1 MIKVAIC
8 DDDKEFRKNMHS
20 IVEKHFLTKE
30 RSVWIVEF
38 KNGNRLLASHVRF
51 DIIFLD
57 IEMPGLNGIETA
69 LKLRK
74 WDVNSKIV
82 YVTNYENYKA
92 LAYKVHAFDY
102 IDKPIETATVAAV
115 LDDIIYYLDNK
126 TEKQKYAFKTE
137 NGIVTLE
144 LDEIFYFEYLARKVV
159 IHGTEGNYIATY
171 KLKELLEKFE
181 QYNFASPHK
190 SFIVN
195 MLYIKSIKG
204 FDIFIEN
211 GDKIPLAQK
220 RAVEFKN
227 IFNDFLQETF
237 DRI

>member
-92 LAYKVHAFDY
+92 SAYKVHAFDY

-159 IHGTEGNYIATY
+159 IHGTAGNYIATY

-181 QYNFASPHK
+181 QYNFESPHK
-190 SFIVN
+190 SFIVVSA
-195 MLYIKSIKG
+195 K
-204 FDIFIEN
+204 
-211 GDKIPLAQK
+211 
-220 RAVEFKN
+220 
-227 IFNDFLQETF
+227 
-237 DRI
+237 